1 MKRRDL
7 IIVASEQSDASGK
20 QIGIK
25 RGRNSKSVLYDI
37 KSEYNGNPKDIVDQ
51 LEEIEEEAGE
61 GP

>member
-1 MKRRDL
+1 MKRRDV
-7 IIVASEQSDASGK
+7 IIDASEQSDASGK

-25 RGRNSKSVLYDI
+25 RGRNKSVLNYI